1 MYANIIEKYVNNSI
15 KSKKTAAESS
25 FSHYMAQKNFERQF
39 THIDINNVLRIK
51 ETTKMSK
58 GRKPAYSN
66 ETIAFHR
73 ALTKAD
79 LDSMS
84 DEQRQEHSKILKAA
98 WARDNFKKKREARK
112 QHTVEPFEI
121 IINTGSTIVDKSIK
135 AAQDQFNEFSK
146 QIDDPINST
155 ELFGLFDYHKNKLIT
170 FNSKERME
178 GWFDCLE
185 NSDKLQGKTTN
196 VVKCK
201 ISLERLE
208 EVDG

>member
-1 MYANIIEKYVNNSI
+1 MYANIVEKYVNNSI
-15 KSKKTAAESS
+15 KTKKTAAESA
-25 FSHYMAQKNFERQF
+25 FSHYIAQKNFERQF
-39 THIDINNVLRIK
+39 THININNVLQIK

-58 GRKPAYSN
+58 GRKPSYSD

-79 LDSMS
+79 LNHMS
-84 DEQRQEHSKILKAA
+84 DEQRYEHNKILKAA
-98 WARDNFKKKREARK
+98 WARDNFKNKREARK
-112 QHTVEPFEI
+112 QHTVEQFENT
-121 IINTGSTIVDKSIK
+121 INTGSTIVDKSIK

-146 QIDDPINST
+146 QIDNPINSA
-155 ELFGLFDYHKNKLIT
+155 ELFGLFDCCNNKLIT
-170 FNSKERME
+170 FSCKERME

-185 NSDKLQGKTTN
+185 NNDKLQGKTTDI
-196 VVKCK
+196 VKCK